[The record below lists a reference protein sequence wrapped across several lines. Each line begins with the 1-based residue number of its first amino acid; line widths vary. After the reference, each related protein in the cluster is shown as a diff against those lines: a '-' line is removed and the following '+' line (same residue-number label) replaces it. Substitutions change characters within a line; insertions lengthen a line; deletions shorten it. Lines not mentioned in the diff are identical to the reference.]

1 MFNCFILYSLLYW
14 HLSQSLIAHL
24 EAQFCHFSWNCDICI
39 SERLL
44 VLEGKLRD
52 NQTQTEELKWRNKAL
67 EEQLVQTENGKDV
80 GKVDMV
86 TVKPEGEKCLVLGD
100 SMVRNG
106 GAEKSDIKN

>member
-67 EEQLVQTENGKDV
+67 EEQILLMENGKDV
-80 GKVDMV
+80 GKEDTV
-86 TVKPEGEKCLVLGD
+86 TVEPVVEKCLVLGD
-100 SMVRNG
+100 SIVRNVG
-106 GAEKSDIKN
+106 VENQI